1 MISQKENIPYLVETS
16 LAVILEVL
24 GININLIFVYSIR
37 TAILC

>member
-37 TAILC
+37 TTILC